1 MHQTEFIDLKLRIIH
16 FTKAHKIDFQNE
28 NLHQKCVVDC
38 QKKFMVCW
46 TIDTRCNSSAQL
58 CMNWVCKRWIFSHQ
72 HSVLNISL
80 YMK

>member
-38 QKKFMVCW
+38 QKKNLWFVGQS
-46 TIDTRCNSSAQL
+46 TLGVIRRRNY
-58 CMNWVCKRWIFSHQ
+58 V
-72 HSVLNISL
+72 
-80 YMK
+80 

>member
-38 QKKFMVCW
+38 QKK
-46 TIDTRCNSSAQL
+46 IYGLLDNR
-58 CMNWVCKRWIFSHQ
+58 
-72 HSVLNISL
+72 HSV
-80 YMK
+80 